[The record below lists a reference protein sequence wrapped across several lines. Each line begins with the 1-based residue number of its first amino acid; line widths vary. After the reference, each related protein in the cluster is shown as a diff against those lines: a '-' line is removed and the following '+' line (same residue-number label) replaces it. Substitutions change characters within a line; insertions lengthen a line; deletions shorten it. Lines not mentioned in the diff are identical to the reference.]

1 MSTTTPAPHRPLVA
15 AAWMTGAIASFS
27 AMAVAGRAVAG
38 ELDTFETML
47 YRSLVGVVI
56 VLVIGGAMGRLGEVS
71 TRHMGLHLA
80 RNVFHFTGQNLWFF
94 AVPLIPLA
102 QLFALEF
109 TSPIWVLLIAPLVL
123 GERLTRARALA
134 AALGFFGVLI
144 VARPG
149 TGEISLGVLAAAASA
164 INFAMTFIFT
174 KLLTRRVSTTC
185 ILFWLTVMQAP
196 MGLIAAGIDGD
207 IALPTLTTLPW
218 LILIGCAGLFAHLC
232 VTSALQVA
240 PATMVVPLDFLR
252 LPLIAA
258 VGMIFYAEALDAFV
272 LMGAAVIFAANYF
285 NIWVESR
292 SSKNA

>member
-1 MSTTTPAPHRPLVA
+1 MSDTPAPHRPLLA
-15 AAWMTGAIASFS
+15 AAWMSGAIASFS
-27 AMAVAGRAVAG
+27 AMAVAGRAVAS
-38 ELDTFETML
+38 ELDTFETMF
-47 YRSLVGVVI
+47 YRSLVGIVI
-56 VLVIGGAMGRLGEVS
+56 VLAVAGAMGRLGEVS

-80 RNVFHFTGQNLWFF
+80 RNLFHFTGQNLWFF

-123 GERLTRARALA
+123 GEKLTRVRALA
-134 AALGFFGVLI
+134 AALGFLGVLI

-149 TGEISLGVLAAAASA
+149 AGEMSVGVIAAAASA

-196 MGLIAAGIDGD
+196 MGLIAAGFDGD
-207 IALPTLTTLPW
+207 IALPTAATLPW

-232 VTSALQVA
+232 VTSALTVA

-258 VGMIFYAEALDAFV
+258 VGMLFYAEALDAFV
-272 LMGAAVIFAANYF
+272 LLGAAVIFAANYF

-292 SSKNA
+292 NVKKM

>member
-1 MSTTTPAPHRPLVA
+1 MSDAPAPHRPLLA
-15 AAWMTGAIASFS
+15 AAWMSGAIASFS
-27 AMAVAGRAVAG
+27 AMAVAGRAVAS
-38 ELDTFETML
+38 ELDTLETMF
-47 YRSLVGVVI
+47 YRSLVGIVI
-56 VLVIGGAMGRLGEVS
+56 VLAVAGAMGRLGEVS

-80 RNVFHFTGQNLWFF
+80 RNLFHFTGQNLWFF

-123 GERLTRARALA
+123 GEKLTRVRALA
-134 AALGFFGVLI
+134 AALGFLGVLI

-149 TGEISLGVLAAAASA
+149 AGEMSVGVIAAAASA

-196 MGLIAAGIDGD
+196 MGLIAAGFDGD
-207 IALPTLTTLPW
+207 IALPTAATLPW

-232 VTSALQVA
+232 VTSALTVA

-258 VGMIFYAEALDAFV
+258 VGMLFYAEALDAFV
-272 LMGAAVIFAANYF
+272 LLGAAVIFAANYF

-292 SSKNA
+292 NVKKM